1 MRHWIWLVT
10 LIALLQGC
18 AMQLDIRAG
27 SGSDDSENV
36 SMHPVLLI
44 QHSSI
49 APKGDDALLSQED
62 LRPGDIILTSAPSL
76 TSASIQLMTWAPVSH
91 AAVYIGNDQVVDA
104 VHPGVRVSSMREVL
118 AEADMALAFRYPG
131 LNAEQARD
139 IRAFMLEKVGT
150 QFNYL
155 GVTLHMPFAIERKL
169 CELPLVPSD
178 IRDLCIRIIGG
189 IQHLAS
195 SERAFFCSQLVLQ
208 AYRHAGVPITD
219 ADPRL
224 ISPADILHMR
234 EGDVSSVRIH
244 NQLRRV
250 GHLKYPP
257 PVTVALEQ

>member
-27 SGSDDSENV
+27 SGSDDPENV

-244 NQLRRV
+244 NQLRHV